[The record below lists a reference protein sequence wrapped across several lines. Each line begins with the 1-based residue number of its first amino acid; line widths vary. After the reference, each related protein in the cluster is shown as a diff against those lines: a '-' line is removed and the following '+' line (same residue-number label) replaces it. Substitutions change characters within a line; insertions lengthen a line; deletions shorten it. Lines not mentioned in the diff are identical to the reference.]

1 MEKGAYIFLTE
12 KDEIDLF
19 LFKKCT
25 KEQLENTL
33 PISSRLGEIKDNHN
47 CLAVFFHN
55 GADYLGSGKLEDI
68 PNIIKE
74 KGMINLLN
82 NTYENIVKNGFG
94 NFTRKQF
101 NNFRDFSINQLK

>member
-12 KDEIDLF
+12 NDEIDLF

-25 KEQLENTL
+25 KEELQRAL
-33 PISSRLGEIKDNHN
+33 PINFKCGEIKDNHD
-47 CLAVFFHN
+47 CIAVFFHN

-74 KGMINLLN
+74 KYMIDLLN
-82 NTYENIVKNGFG
+82 NTYENIIKNGFG
-94 NFTRKQF
+94 NLKRNQY
-101 NNFRDFSINQLK
+101 NNFVKFSKQQLI

>member
-25 KEQLENTL
+25 KEELQNAL
-33 PISSRLGEIKDNHN
+33 PISLRLGEIKDNHN

-68 PNIIKE
+68 PNMIKE

-82 NTYENIVKNGFG
+82 NTYENIVNNGFG
-94 NFTRKQF
+94 NLKRKQYDGYV
-101 NNFRDFSINQLK
+101 NFSKNQLG

>member
-25 KEQLENTL
+25 KEELQNAL
-33 PISSRLGEIKDNHN
+33 PINFQCGEIKDNHN

-68 PNIIKE
+68 PTIIKE
-74 KGMINLLN
+74 KGMIDLLN
-82 NTYENIVKNGFG
+82 NTYENIVNNGFG
-94 NFTRKQF
+94 NLKRKEF
-101 NNFRDFSINQLK
+101 DNFINFSKNQLG